1 MASKNLIS
9 IILVA
14 IVVLIICSLSEG
26 RMMPMPMPTA
36 TATAAK
42 EDDASA
48 MALKYFREEEEK
60 LFFARLPKG
69 VPIPPSAPS
78 KRHNS
83 IPQNR

>member
-26 RMMPMPMPTA
+26 RMMPMPT

-48 MALKYFREEEEK
+48 MALKSFREEEEK